1 MVRES
6 LLSQAR
12 IDESNVHR
20 IPGELG
26 PEPGCVAYALQL
38 REIVECDDRALPI
51 LDVALLGLGEDG
63 HTASLFPG
71 GSALRATGV
80 ICAAVDDAPK
90 PPPERIT
97 LTMDVLRTARRC
109 VLLASGASKADAVA
123 AVLAGP
129 NPTVPASLLRE
140 DRLEMIVD
148 DAAAPPPPGGHS

>member
-1 MVRES
+1 M
-6 LLSQAR
+6 
-12 IDESNVHR
+12 
-20 IPGELG
+20 
-26 PEPGCVAYALQL
+26 AYALQL

-63 HTASLFPG
+63 HTASLFGG
-71 GSALRATGV
+71 GSALRATGA
-80 ICAAVDDAPK
+80 ICIAVTDAPK

-97 LTMDVLRTARRC
+97 LTMDVLRAARRC

-129 NPTVPASLLRE
+129 NPAVPASLLRE
-140 DRLEMIVD
+140 GRLEMIVD